1 MPLAS
6 EISTTQETDCA
17 GGIRF
22 RSRVRTN
29 AGEARMKARLAEL
42 GLLDRTETIEQYATN
57 WHWTG
62 TGQGFEIVWR
72 EGTRFE
78 DLLPLTRL

>member
-6 EISTTQETDCA
+6 EITTSQETDGA
-17 GGIRF
+17 GAVRF

-29 AGEARMKARLAEL
+29 VGETRMKARLAEL
-42 GLLDRTETIEQYATN
+42 GLLDRAETIERYAMN

-72 EGTRFE
+72 EGTTFE
-78 DLLPLTRL
+78 DLLPLARL